1 LLSPAT
7 AHLTIQRPPLAAPP
21 IGYPARMPQSATYRI
36 TGGNRLGGRVR
47 VSGSKNAA
55 DYAMAAALLST
66 GDVVLHNVPEIGDV
80 RQMEEILFHLG
91 AHVERPEPHTLR
103 INAADVNRDEV
114 PVRLAAS
121 LRASFLVMGPLL
133 ARLGRASC
141 PPPGGDAIGIRPLDV
156 HLAGFRMLGA
166 TVEEHGDAFDV
177 RQEGALRGG
186 RVLLDYPSVMGT
198 LNVMLAA
205 TLAEGTTTIINAAS
219 EPEIASLA
227 QMLNAMGANIS
238 GAGSNVV
245 RVEGVRA
252 LGPAEHRI
260 IPDRLEAGTFALAGA
275 ITRGDILLED
285 AVPEHLDALLWKM
298 QEAGAEVR
306 ATEAGLHVRGAERYR
321 AVSAQ
326 ALPYPGLASD
336 LQPQLAAFL
345 TQADGAST
353 IHERVFDN
361 RLLYISELRK
371 MGANVMATGTTAIIT
386 GPTQLRAAPVRALD
400 VRAGS
405 ACVLAALVAE
415 GTTEISDVYHID
427 RAHED
432 LHGKLRALG
441 ASIERA

>member
-1 LLSPAT
+1 MS
-7 AHLTIQRPPLAAPP
+7 QEN
-21 IGYPARMPQSATYRI
+21 ARYRI
-36 TGGNRLGGRVR
+36 TGGNRLHGSVH
-47 VSGSKNAA
+47 VSGSKNGS
-55 DYAMAAALLST
+55 DYAIAAALLT
-66 GDVVLHNVPEIGDV
+66 AEDVILHNVPDIGDV
-80 RQMEEILFHLG
+80 RQMEEILAYLGATVEHLG
-91 AHVERPEPHTLR
+91 RGTLR
-103 INAADVNRDEV
+103 INAANVRETEV
-114 PVRLAAS
+114 SLRLAAT

-133 ARLGRASC
+133 ARFGRAGC

-166 TVEEHGDAFDV
+166 KVEQNGDAFDV
-177 RQEGALRGG
+177 HQEGPLRGG

-205 TLAEGTTTIINAAS
+205 TLAEGATTIINAAS
-219 EPEIASLA
+219 EPEIQSLA
-227 QMLNAMGANIS
+227 QMLTAMGATIT
-238 GAGSNVV
+238 GAGSNVL
-245 RVEGVRA
+245 RVEGASELHGV
-252 LGPAEHRI
+252 EHSI

-275 ITRGDILLED
+275 ITGGDVVLEN

-298 QEAGAEVR
+298 QEAGASAR
-306 ATEAGLHVRGAERYR
+306 TTDAGLHVVAGERYT

-345 TQADGAST
+345 TQAEGTST

-386 GPTQLRAAPVRALD
+386 GRSKLHAAEVNALD

-415 GTTEISDVYHID
+415 GTTEIRDVYHMD

>member
-1 LLSPAT
+1 VIL
-7 AHLTIQRPPLAAPP
+7 R
-21 IGYPARMPQSATYRI
+21 
-36 TGGNRLGGRVR
+36 
-47 VSGSKNAA
+47 
-55 DYAMAAALLST
+55 
-66 GDVVLHNVPEIGDV
+66 NVPDIGDV
-80 RQMEEILFHLG
+80 RQMAEILEHLG
-91 AHVERPEPHTLR
+91 ATVEHPAAGVIR
-103 INAADVNRDEV
+103 INSANISRYDV
-114 PVRLAAS
+114 PPALAAQ

-133 ARLGRASC
+133 ARFGRASC

-156 HLAGFRMLGA
+156 HLAGFRTLGA
-166 TVEEHGDAFDV
+166 VVGQTGEAFDV
-177 RQEGALRGG
+177 REDGTLRGG

-205 TLAEGTTTIINAAS
+205 TLADGTTTIINAAS

-227 QMLNAMGANIS
+227 QMLNGMGATIT

-245 RVEGVRA
+245 RIEGARELSGVE
-252 LGPAEHRI
+252 HTI
-260 IPDRLEAGTFALAGA
+260 IPDRLEAGTFALAAA
-275 ITRGDILLED
+275 ITGGDVVVEG

-298 QEAGAEVR
+298 EEAGVTVR
-306 ATEAGLHVRGAERYR
+306 TTEAGLHAVPGGHYRG
-321 AVSAQ
+321 VSAQ

-345 TQADGAST
+345 TQAEGTST
-353 IHERVFDN
+353 IHERVFEN
-361 RLLYISELRK
+361 RLAYIGELRK
-371 MGANVMATGTTAIIT
+371 MGANVVATGTTAIIT
-386 GPTQLRAAPVRALD
+386 GPTQLHAAPVTALD

-415 GTTEISDVYHID
+415 GTTEIRDVYHID

>member
-1 LLSPAT
+1 
-7 AHLTIQRPPLAAPP
+7 
-21 IGYPARMPQSATYRI
+21 
-36 TGGNRLGGRVR
+36 
-47 VSGSKNAA
+47 
-55 DYAMAAALLST
+55 
-66 GDVVLHNVPEIGDV
+66 
-80 RQMEEILFHLG
+80 EEILAYLG
-91 AHVERPEPHTLR
+91 ATIEHPAPRVLR
-103 INAADVNRDEV
+103 INASNLTRSDV
-114 PVRLAAS
+114 PPRLAAR

-133 ARLGRASC
+133 ARMGRASC

-166 TVEEHGDAFDV
+166 TVEQSGDVFDV
-177 RQEGALRGG
+177 HEDGTLRGG

-227 QMLNAMGANIS
+227 EMLNGMGANIT
-238 GAGSNVV
+238 GAGSNVL
-245 RVEGVRA
+245 RVEGARELSGV
-252 LGPAEHRI
+252 EHTVI
-260 IPDRLEAGTFALAGA
+260 ADRLEAGTFALAAA
-275 ITRGDILLED
+275 ITGGDVVLED
-285 AVPEHLDALLWKM
+285 VVPEHLDALLWKM
-298 QEAGAEVR
+298 HEAGADAR
-306 ATEAGLHVRGAERYR
+306 PTDAGLHVVGAAAYK

-345 TQADGAST
+345 TQAEGAST

-371 MGANVMATGTTAIIT
+371 MGANVVATGQTAIIT
-386 GPTQLRAAPVRALD
+386 GRTALRAAPVSALD

>member
-1 LLSPAT
+1 MSRET
-7 AHLTIQRPPLAAPP
+7 
-21 IGYPARMPQSATYRI
+21 ATYRI
-36 TGGNRLGGRVR
+36 TGGARLHGRVR
-47 VSGSKNAA
+47 ISGSKNGA
-55 DYAMAAALLST
+55 DYAMAAALLT
-66 GDVVLHNVPEIGDV
+66 AGDVTLHNVPDIGDV
-80 RQMEEILFHLG
+80 RQMEEILAYLG
-91 AHVERPEPHTLR
+91 AAIEHPAPRTLR
-103 INAADVNRDEV
+103 INAANVARSDV
-114 PVRLAAS
+114 PARLAAQ

-166 TVEEHGDAFDV
+166 TVEQAGDAFYV
-177 RQEGALRGG
+177 RKDGTLRGG

-205 TLAEGTTTIINAAS
+205 TLAEGRTTIINAAS
-219 EPEIASLA
+219 EPEISSLA
-227 QMLNAMGANIS
+227 EMLNGMGASIS

-245 RVEGVRA
+245 HIEGASELGSVE
-252 LGPAEHRI
+252 HTI
-260 IPDRLEAGTFALAGA
+260 IADRLEAGTFALAAA
-275 ITRGDILLED
+275 ITGGDVVLED

-298 QEAGAEVR
+298 HEAGADAR
-306 ATEAGLHVRGAERYR
+306 PTDAGLHVLGADAYR
-321 AVSAQ
+321 PVSAQ

-345 TQADGAST
+345 TQAEGAST

-371 MGANVMATGTTAIIT
+371 MGANVVATGQTAIIT
-386 GPTQLRAAPVRALD
+386 GRTPLRAAPVSALD

-405 ACVLAALVAE
+405 ACVLAALIAE
-415 GTTEISDVYHID
+415 GTTEIRDVYHID

>member
-1 LLSPAT
+1 MS
-7 AHLTIQRPPLAAPP
+7 QEN
-21 IGYPARMPQSATYRI
+21 ARYRI
-36 TGGNRLGGRVR
+36 TGGNRLHGSVH
-47 VSGSKNAA
+47 VSGSKNGS
-55 DYAMAAALLST
+55 DYAIAAALLT
-66 GDVVLHNVPEIGDV
+66 AEDVILHNVPDIGDV
-80 RQMEEILFHLG
+80 RQMEEILAYLGATVEHLG
-91 AHVERPEPHTLR
+91 RGTLR
-103 INAADVNRDEV
+103 INAANVRETEV
-114 PVRLAAS
+114 PLRLAAT

-133 ARLGRASC
+133 ARFGRAGC

-166 TVEEHGDAFDV
+166 KVEQNGDAFDV
-177 RQEGALRGG
+177 HQEGPLRRG

-205 TLAEGTTTIINAAS
+205 TLAEGATTIINAAS
-219 EPEIASLA
+219 EPEIQSLA
-227 QMLNAMGANIS
+227 QMLTAMGATIT
-238 GAGSNVV
+238 GAGSNVL
-245 RVEGVRA
+245 RVEGASELHGV
-252 LGPAEHRI
+252 EHSI

-275 ITRGDILLED
+275 ITGGDVVLEN

-298 QEAGAEVR
+298 QEAGASAR
-306 ATEAGLHVRGAERYR
+306 TTDAGLHVVAGERYT

-345 TQADGAST
+345 TQAEGTST

-386 GPTQLRAAPVRALD
+386 GRSKLHAAEVNALD

-415 GTTEISDVYHID
+415 GTTEIRDVYHMD